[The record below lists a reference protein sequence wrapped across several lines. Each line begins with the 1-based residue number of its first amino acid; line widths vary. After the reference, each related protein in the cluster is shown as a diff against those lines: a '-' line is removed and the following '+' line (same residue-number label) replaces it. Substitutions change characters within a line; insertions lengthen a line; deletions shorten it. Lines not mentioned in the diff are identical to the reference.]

1 MACLY
6 PNNDYL
12 VIPPREWSRV
22 QNSCSL
28 INENETIPQYVK
40 SPINGQLITTYQYE
54 YELKLLYKGN
64 ILQYKANSSN
74 LTKKQ
79 IYSKMAKNLW
89 TNRNKTYATQS
100 SKGYTNPNTQS
111 LKRINDS
118 LLCNI
123 QENILTGETKTTLAN
138 QNCFLTSDSDVPGT
152 IQTLCW
158 KSNLP
163 TYYPRQ
169 RYIMTNS
176 GNKFPTNAI
185 LKPVTFITPPIPPIP
200 PTPPTPII
208 FKIINN
214 LIDFIIVT
222 TSPYYVSDDIY
233 SNLIVQEPNAIIYLP
248 SNSIEGTNI
257 NIINKTDTDIIINTL
272 NGELMY
278 NSFFIEKQGSTQ
290 FIIPKNKYATFNY
303 AFDYINNKYYW
314 NVSMNNNIFNVNN
327 IINSNSDDSNNIIEN
342 VINNNN
348 NNNTN
353 NNNTNNNNTNNN
365 TKKYRNINKKN
376 NKNYNNNNE
385 INDEINNTNTSIF
398 LNLISSS
405 EEIINNNI
413 QQINKFTKDNNIK
426 NNNNLND
433 ILLSFIRVNETNV
446 NNNSYYIDKNANY
459 IVEFPNC
466 NIYLPYSDNL
476 TSLNINK
483 GILINVI
490 NKSNSIIKIH
500 SQNGEKLYGSFH
512 INKDGD
518 ETLILSKNMF
528 GTFIYLKRENIPNV
542 WAVSTS

>member
-6 PNNDYL
+6 PNNNYL

-22 QNSCSL
+22 QNPCSL
-28 INENETIPQYVK
+28 INEDIPNYVI
-40 SPINGQLITTYQYE
+40 SPINGQLIPSYQYE

-89 TNRNKTYATQS
+89 TSRNKTYATQS
-100 SKGYTNPNTQS
+100 SNGYTNPNTQS
-111 LKRINDS
+111 LKRVDDS

-138 QNCFLTSDSDVPGT
+138 QNCFLTTDSDVPGT
-152 IQTLCW
+152 IQPLCW

-185 LKPVTFITPPIPPIP
+185 LNSVTFITPPVPPIP

-222 TSPYYVSDDIY
+222 TTPYYVSDNTN
-233 SNLIVQEPNAIIYLP
+233 SNLIVEAPNATIYLP
-248 SNSIEGTNI
+248 SNSTEGTNI
-257 NIINKTDTDIIINTL
+257 NIINKTDTNITINTL

-278 NSFFIEKQGSTQ
+278 NSFFIEKEGSTQ
-290 FIIPKNKYATFNY
+290 FIVPKNKYATFNY
-303 AFDYINNKYYW
+303 AFDYNKNEYYW

-327 IINSNSDDSNNIIEN
+327 IINENIDATNNGEQNIINN
-342 VINNNN
+342 V

-353 NNNTNNNNTNNN
+353 NTNNTKNI
-365 TKKYRNINKKN
+365 KKYRNKNKKIY
-376 NKNYNNNNE
+376 KNNN
-385 INDEINNTNTSIF
+385 INTSENISDYNNTNTSIF

-413 QQINKFTKDNNIK
+413 QQINKFTKENNITT
-426 NNNNLND
+426 NNNNLNN
-433 ILLSFIRVNETNV
+433 IFLSFIRINESNV

-483 GILINVI
+483 GILINII
-490 NKSNSIIKIH
+490 NKSNSTIKIH
-500 SQNGEKLYGSFH
+500 SQNGEKIYGSFH

-528 GTFIYLKRENIPNV
+528 GTFIYLKRENFSNV